1 MISEDGLKPKP
12 NHNPN
17 PKSNTKPNTKKE
29 TLKKRTFQI
38 QTTKFPKPTAP
49 RATTQP
55 TVPDGNLFQTT

>member
-1 MISEDGLKPKP
+1 MISEDVLKPKP

-38 QTTKFPKPTAP
+38 RTTKFPKPTAP
-49 RATTQP
+49 RATT
-55 TVPDGNLFQTT
+55 